1 MVAAIIPV
9 KVNHMTKLHH
19 YDEKPSS
26 SAKASDG
33 VDVRRARLLLEFIKD
48 LVNEIREMDL

>member
-1 MVAAIIPV
+1 
-9 KVNHMTKLHH
+9 MTKLHH